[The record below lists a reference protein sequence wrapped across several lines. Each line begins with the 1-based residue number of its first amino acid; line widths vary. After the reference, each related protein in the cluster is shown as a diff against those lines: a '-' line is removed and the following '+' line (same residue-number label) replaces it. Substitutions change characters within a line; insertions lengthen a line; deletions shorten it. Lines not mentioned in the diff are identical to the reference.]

1 MDRRDVEGSWKD
13 RRVVE
18 GIWMDRRDVEGI
30 WKDKHGVEGKR
41 RKSPAYFKW
50 KALCDL
56 YRMYE
61 EMKA

>member
-1 MDRRDVEGSWKD
+1 MDAQANVERNWMDKRGVEGT
-13 RRVVE
+13 
-18 GIWMDRRDVEGI
+18 

-50 KALCDL
+50 KALSDL

-61 EMKA
+61 EIKA